1 VLSESQTQI
10 GTYTAVIDLSDYEGQ
25 FVTILLVF
33 RPASTGQTMG
43 ISGVSVKR
51 TMDMSGITTPT
62 QILTNH
68 LNTRLFYATNEAN
81 AFGFDFTG
89 FFFKIRCRSRVEYTK
104 YPDSPEMASFSDNS
118 NDLTL
123 AYPEKQHTITVYGL
137 SDISTTACAHAISDT
152 FTIDDVEYVQ
162 AGEYLSSA
170 PST

>member
-1 VLSESQTQI
+1 
-10 GTYTAVIDLSDYEGQ
+10 
-25 FVTILLVF
+25 
-33 RPASTGQTMG
+33 MG

-62 QILTNH
+62 HLLTEH
-68 LNTRLFYATNEAN
+68 HNTKVFYATNQAN

-89 FFFKIRCRSRVEYTK
+89 FFFKMRCRGRVEYTK

-123 AYPEKQHTITVYGL
+123 AYPEKQHTITVYSL
-137 SDISTTACAHAISDT
+137 SEYQHDCMRLMRLSDT

-162 AGEYLSSA
+162 AGEYTIKRTDHLNAALGQFDVKDKTGIERNTYSNA
-170 PST
+170 